1 MFFRNS
7 NYNLFFFFSY
17 FRVSH
22 FSFATPR
29 CGLLSMIRAGEMK
42 LSAHRIKSIEQKLK
56 ERCAD
61 SSPLHLRW
69 RVFNKTIVND
79 ADTLKYLNQVSLI
92 LNSTFQTDR
101 VLDTDRDHLD
111 FMVRGS

>member
-1 MFFRNS
+1 
-7 NYNLFFFFSY
+7 
-17 FRVSH
+17 
-22 FSFATPR
+22 
-29 CGLLSMIRAGEMK
+29 MIRAGEMK
-42 LSAHRIKSIEQKLK
+42 LLAHCIKSIEQKLK

-92 LNSTFQTDR
+92 LNSTFQIDR
-101 VLDTDRDHLD
+101 VLDTDRNHRDRDMDPLHHKIEMISASIEYTISLKCT
-111 FMVRGS
+111 VKN

>member
-1 MFFRNS
+1 
-7 NYNLFFFFSY
+7 
-17 FRVSH
+17 
-22 FSFATPR
+22 
-29 CGLLSMIRAGEMK
+29 MIRAGEMK

>member
-1 MFFRNS
+1 
-7 NYNLFFFFSY
+7 
-17 FRVSH
+17 
-22 FSFATPR
+22 
-29 CGLLSMIRAGEMK
+29 MIRAGEMK

-61 SSPLHLRW
+61 SSLLHLRW

-111 FMVRGS
+111 FMVKGDPYPYDLHGKDNTVFCFEVKTVLSLPCKS